1 VERLNDDGQWIVLMG
16 FVISIAI
23 FFLAILLNQ
32 SVLVGQT
39 TAESVLEFPKSD
51 IQDLRSE
58 VWVIYSRSMV
68 DPSFPRDPCID
79 DINHIAMA
87 RKSAVIRIVPD
98 DDTRNPPGWILHY
111 NNGITD
117 YTEEVGND
125 ETGYYYFYY

>member
-1 VERLNDDGQWIVLMG
+1 MERLNDDGQWIVLMG

-58 VWVIYSRSMV
+58 VWVIYSRYKEDTSTT
-68 DPSFPRDPCID
+68 RDCIE
-79 DINHIAMA
+79 DINQIAMA
-87 RKSAVIRIVPD
+87 RKTAVIQIVPD
-98 DDTRNPPGWILHY
+98 GDANIPPGWIIHF
-111 NNGITD
+111 NNGVTD
-117 YTEEVGND
+117 YYEEVGND
-125 ETGYYYFYY
+125 EYGYYYFYY

>member
-1 VERLNDDGQWIVLMG
+1 VERLNEHGQWIVLMG

-58 VWVIYSRSMV
+58 VWGIYSRSMV
-68 DPSFPRDPCID
+68 DPSFPRDPCIN

-87 RKSAVIRIVPD
+87 RKTAVIQINPD
-98 DDTRNPPGWILHY
+98 TSRGWIIHY
-111 NNGITD
+111 NNGVTD
-117 YTEEVGND
+117 YYEEVGKD